1 MSFSIGQRWISDSES
16 ELGLGT
22 VVAIEGRMVTLLF
35 PASGE
40 NRFYAMAEAPITRVV
55 FNVGDDITSSDDWSM
70 TITEVEETDELI
82 VYHGVRHDNQDAVQL
97 REMFLSHFLKFNK
110 PQDRLFAGQVD
121 RFDSFVVRHQT
132 QKKRFEQQQSDLK
145 GLMGGKVSLIPH
157 QLYIASEVGR
167 RISPR
172 VLLSDE
178 VGLGKT
184 IEAGLI
190 IHQQL
195 IAGLAKR
202 VLIVVPDA
210 LQYQWLIEMLRR
222 FNMHFSLFDEDR
234 CIEAYAESDNP
245 FDTEQLVLCSLNF
258 LRSRKKRFEQVLEA
272 DWDLMIV
279 DEAHHLKWDE
289 QSPSRE
295 YQIIEALAK
304 QVAGV
309 LLLTATPDQLGHQ
322 SHFARLRLLD
332 PDRFYDYHAFIEEE
346 KHYQP
351 VATAAQSLLD
361 SAPLLPEQANQ
372 LTELLGENDIEPL
385 LTIINDAASSYE
397 QQQQA
402 REELLQHLLDR
413 HGTGRVL
420 FRNTRSAM
428 QGFPLRHLSSYPL
441 TLPSQY
447 QTALKVHQMMQGS
460 SSKDVMQLMFPEELY
475 QQFEGEVEG
484 EASWSK
490 FDPRIDWL
498 VGFLL
503 AHKQKKILLICAK
516 AATALAIEDA
526 VRTREGIR
534 ATVFHE
540 DMSLLERDKA
550 AAYFAQDEAGAQ
562 LMVCSEI
569 GSEGRNFQF
578 AHHIVLFDLPINP
591 DLLEQRIGRL
601 DRIGQQNDIEIHVPY
616 LTDTPQETLL
626 RWYHEGLNAFEQ
638 TCPAGSEIYA
648 EFGERL
654 NGLLVQT
661 NPEQEQLNQLIAEC
675 SKRYHVV
682 KQKLDAGRDRL
693 LEIHSGGGSKA
704 TELVEKIQAAE
715 QDPHFVTF
723 SLRLFDTIGI
733 NQDDKGENAL
743 VLHAS
748 EQMLV
753 PTIQGLPEDGC
764 TITYDRE
771 TALSRDEIQLMS
783 WEHPLLQS
791 CIDTILSADLGT
803 TSVALLKNR
812 ALPVGSLFL
821 EGMFIVETSAPAQYQ
836 IERYL
841 PATPVRILLDKN
853 GGNLSDNVSFDQF
866 NAQLSAVNRHL
877 AAKLV
882 SASQAQIH
890 PLLAQANELAQQQL
904 SSIVANA
911 SDAMQ
916 QSLNNELE
924 RLEALSAVNPS
935 IRKDEL
941 DTLRQL
947 RDTADDYLQKA
958 QVKLDALR
966 VILVSHN

>member
-35 PASGE
+35 PATGE
-40 NRFYAMAEAPITRVV
+40 NRFYAMAEAPITRVI
-55 FNVGDDITSSDDWSM
+55 FNTGDEITSTDDWSM
-70 TITEVEETDELI
+70 TITQVEEADELI
-82 VYHGVRHDNQDAVQL
+82 VYHGVRNDTEEQVQL

-121 RFDSFVVRHQT
+121 RFDSFVIRYQT
-132 QKKRFEQQQSDLK
+132 QLKRFTEQQSELK

-234 CIEAYAESDNP
+234 CVEAYAEADNP

-258 LRSRKKRFEQVLEA
+258 LRSRKKRFEQILATE
-272 DWDLMIV
+272 WDLMIV

-295 YQIIEALAK
+295 YQIIEALS
-304 QVAGV
+304 QQIAGV

-332 PDRFYDYHAFIEEE
+332 PDRFYDYQAFIEEE
-346 KHYQP
+346 QHYQP
-351 VATAAQSLLD
+351 VATAAQSLLEQ
-361 SAPLLPEQANQ
+361 SPLLAEQANH
-372 LTELLGENDIEPL
+372 LTELLSENDIQPL
-385 LTIINDAASSYE
+385 LLIINDPTSSYE

-428 QGFPLRHLSSYPL
+428 QGFPLRQLSSYAL

-447 QTALKVHQMMQGS
+447 QTALKVHQMMQ
-460 SSKDVMQLMFPEELY
+460 SKASNNVMQLMFPEELY
-475 QQFEGEVEG
+475 QQFEGEAEG
-484 EASWSK
+484 EASWTK

-498 VGFLL
+498 LGFLL

-550 AAYFAQDEAGAQ
+550 AAYFAQEEAGAQ

-601 DRIGQQNDIEIHVPY
+601 DRIGQKNDIQIHVPY
-616 LTDTPQETLL
+616 LAKTPQQTLL

-638 TCPAGSEIYA
+638 TCPAGAAIYA
-648 EFGERL
+648 EFGESL
-654 NGLLVQT
+654 NALLIQNQPDEAVL
-661 NPEQEQLNQLIAEC
+661 EQLIGDCA
-675 SKRYHVV
+675 KRYQAI

-704 TELVEKIQAAE
+704 NDLVEKIQAAE

-723 SLRLFDTIGI
+723 SLRLFDTVGI

-748 EQMLV
+748 EQMIV
-753 PTIQGLPEDGC
+753 PSIQGLPEDGC
-764 TITYDRE
+764 TITYDRD

-791 CIDTILSADLGT
+791 CIDTILGADLGT

-812 ALPVGSLFL
+812 ALPVGSLFV
-821 EGMFIVETSAPAQYQ
+821 EGIFIIETSAPAQYQ

-853 GGNLSDNVSFDQF
+853 GGNLSENVSFDQF
-866 NAQLSAVNRHL
+866 NSQLSAVNRHL

-890 PLLAQANELAQQQL
+890 PLLHQANELAQQQL
-904 SSIVANA
+904 DRIVADA
-911 SDAMQ
+911 SKTMQ
-916 QSLNNELE
+916 QSLNTELE

-935 IRKDEL
+935 IRQDEL
-941 DTLRQL
+941 DTLREL
-947 RDTADDYLQKA
+947 RDTADNYLQKA

>member
-40 NRFYAMAEAPITRVV
+40 NRFYAMAEAPVTRVV
-55 FNVGDDITSSDDWSM
+55 FNVGDDITSTEDWSM
-70 TITEVEETDELI
+70 TITQVEEAGELI
-82 VYHGVRHDNQDAVQL
+82 IYHGVRHDTEETVQL

-121 RFDSFVVRHQT
+121 RFDSFVVRYQT
-132 QKKRFEQQQSDLK
+132 LVKRFEQQQSELK

-234 CIEAYAESDNP
+234 CVEAYAEADNP
-245 FDTEQLVLCSLNF
+245 FETEQLVLCSLSF
-258 LRSRKKRFEQVLEA
+258 LRGNKKRFEQVVEA

-279 DEAHHLKWDE
+279 DEAHHLQWDE
-289 QSPSRE
+289 ETPSRE
-295 YQIIEALAK
+295 YQIIEALAQK
-304 QVAGV
+304 VAGV

-332 PDRFYDYHAFIEEE
+332 PNRFYDYQAFIDEEQ
-346 KHYQP
+346 HYQP
-351 VATAAQSLLD
+351 VAEAAQSLLT
-361 SAPLLPEQANQ
+361 SAPLNTEQANQ
-372 LTELLGENDIEPL
+372 LSELLSENDIEPL
-385 LTIINDAASSYE
+385 LALINDAGSSYE

-420 FRNTRSAM
+420 FRNTRSAIE
-428 QGFPLRHLSSYPL
+428 GFPMRQLASYPL
-441 TLPSQY
+441 SLPSQY
-447 QTALKVHQMMQGS
+447 QTALKVQQMMQGNTTGANN
-460 SSKDVMQLMFPEELY
+460 QLMYPEELY
-475 QQFEGEVEG
+475 QQFEGESEG
-484 EASWSK
+484 EASWCK

-503 AHKQKKILLICAK
+503 AHKQKKVLLICAK

-534 ATVFHE
+534 GTVFHE
-540 DMSLLERDKA
+540 DMSLIERDKA

-578 AHHIVLFDLPINP
+578 AHHIVLFDLPTNP

-601 DRIGQQNDIEIHVPY
+601 DRIGQQNDIQIHVPY
-616 LTDTPQETLL
+616 LEGTPQQTLL
-626 RWYHEGLNAFEQ
+626 RWYHEGLNSFEQ
-638 TCPAGSEIYA
+638 TCPAGSAIFA
-648 EFGERL
+648 EFGETL
-654 NGLLVQT
+654 NGLLGQNT
-661 NPEQEQLNQLIAEC
+661 PDEAELDALIKNTA
-675 SKRYHVV
+675 KRYHEV
-682 KQKLDAGRDRL
+682 KAKLDAGRDRL
-693 LEIHSGGGSKA
+693 LEIHSSGGNKA
-704 TELVEKIQAAE
+704 AELIEKIQAAE

-753 PTIQGLPEDGC
+753 PTINGLPEDGC
-764 TITYDRE
+764 TITYDRD

-783 WEHPLLQS
+783 WEHPLIQS
-791 CIDTILSADLGT
+791 CIDTILGADLGT

-812 ALPVGSLFL
+812 ALPVGSLFV
-821 EGMFIVETSAPAQYQ
+821 EGIFVVETSAPAEYQ

-853 GGNLSDNVSFDQF
+853 GGNLSDNVNFEQF
-866 NAQLSAVNRHL
+866 NQQLSAVNRHL
-877 AAKLV
+877 AAKLI

-904 SSIVANA
+904 SSIVEQA
-911 SDAMQ
+911 SNNMK
-916 QSLNNELE
+916 QSLNAELE

-941 DTLRQL
+941 DTLRSL
-947 RDTADDYLQKA
+947 RDNAGDYLQKA
-958 QVKLDALR
+958 QVKLDGLR

>member
-40 NRFYAMAEAPITRVV
+40 NRFYAMADAPVTRVV
-55 FNVGDDITSSDDWSM
+55 FNVGDEISSTDDWSM
-70 TITEVEETDELI
+70 TISELEEVDELI
-82 VYHGVRHDNQDAVQL
+82 IYHGVRHDTQEPVQL

-110 PQDRLFAGQVD
+110 PQDRLFAGQID
-121 RFDSFVVRHQT
+121 RFDSFVVRYQT
-132 QKKRFEQQQSDLK
+132 LVKRFEQQQSELK

-234 CIEAYAESDNP
+234 CIEAYADAENP
-245 FDTEQLVLCSLNF
+245 FETEQLVLCSLDF
-258 LRSRKKRFEQVLEA
+258 LRRKKKRFEQVAEA
-272 DWDLMIV
+272 EWDLLVV
-279 DEAHHLKWDE
+279 DEAHHLQWDE
-289 QSPSRE
+289 QNPSRE
-295 YQIIEALAK
+295 YQVIEHLA
-304 QVAGV
+304 QQIAGV

-332 PDRFYDYHAFIEEE
+332 PDRFYDYAAFLEEE
-346 KHYQP
+346 QHYQP
-351 VATAAQSLLD
+351 VAEAAQALLD
-361 SAPLLPEQANQ
+361 TGRLSDQHANQ
-372 LTELLGENDIEPL
+372 LTELLSENDIQPL
-385 LTIINDAASSYE
+385 INLINDKQATEE
-397 QQQQA
+397 QQLQA
-402 REELLQHLLDR
+402 KQELLQHLLDR

-420 FRNTRSAM
+420 FRNTRNAIA
-428 QGFPLRHLSSYPL
+428 GFPKRQLSAYPL
-441 TLPSQY
+441 NLPSQY
-447 QTALKVHQMMQGS
+447 KTALKVQQMMQGNNS
-460 SSKDVMQLMFPEELY
+460 GLNNQLMFPEELY
-475 QQFEGEVEG
+475 QQFEGEAENA
-484 EASWSK
+484 ASWTQY
-490 FDPRIDWL
+490 DPRIDWL
-498 VGFLL
+498 ISFLL
-503 AHKQKKILLICAK
+503 ANKQKKVLLICAK

-534 ATVFHE
+534 GTVFHE

-578 AHHIVLFDLPINP
+578 AQHIVLFDLPINP

-601 DRIGQQNDIEIHVPY
+601 DRIGQKHDIQIHVPY
-616 LTDTPQETLL
+616 LQDTPQQSLL
-626 RWYHEGLNAFEQ
+626 RWYHEGLNAFEH
-638 TCPAGSEIYA
+638 TCPAGSEIYK

-654 NGLLVQT
+654 NTILASAEAAPAELDALIKDTAQRY
-661 NPEQEQLNQLIAEC
+661 QEL
-675 SKRYHVV
+675 R
-682 KQKLDAGRDRL
+682 QKLDAGRDRL
-693 LEIHSGGGSKA
+693 LEIHSSGGSKA
-704 TELVEKIQAAE
+704 QQLIEKIQSAE
-715 QDPHFVTF
+715 QDPRFVTF
-723 SLRLFDTIGI
+723 SLRLFDSIGI

-748 EQMLV
+748 EQMIV
-753 PTIQGLPEDGC
+753 PSINGLPEDGC
-764 TITYDRE
+764 TITYDRD

-791 CIDTILSADLGT
+791 CIDTILGADLGT
-803 TSVALLKNR
+803 SSVALLKNR

-821 EGMFIVETSAPAQYQ
+821 EGIFVVETSAPAAFQ

-853 GGNLSDNVSFDQF
+853 GGDLSDKVGFEQF
-866 NAQLSAVNRHL
+866 NQQLSAVNRHL

-882 SASQAQIH
+882 SASQQQIH
-890 PLLAQANELAQQQL
+890 PLLAQANKLAQQQL
-904 SSIVANA
+904 SDIVAQA
-911 SDAMQ
+911 SNKMK
-916 QSLNNELE
+916 QSLNAELA

-935 IRKDEL
+935 IRQDEL
-941 DTLRQL
+941 ATMREL
-947 RDTADDYLQKA
+947 RDNADNYLQKA
-958 QVKLDALR
+958 QVKLDSLR

>member
-40 NRFYAMAEAPITRVV
+40 NRFYAMAEAPVTRVV
-55 FNVGDDITSSDDWSM
+55 FNVGDDITSTEDWSM
-70 TITEVEETDELI
+70 TITQVEEAGELI
-82 VYHGVRHDNQDAVQL
+82 IYHGVRHDTEETVQL

-121 RFDSFVVRHQT
+121 RFDSFVVRYQT
-132 QKKRFEQQQSDLK
+132 LVKRFEQQQSELK

-234 CIEAYAESDNP
+234 CVEAYAEADNP
-245 FDTEQLVLCSLNF
+245 FETEQLVLCSLSF
-258 LRSRKKRFEQVLEA
+258 LRGSKKRFEQVVEA

-279 DEAHHLKWDE
+279 DEAHHLQWDE
-289 QSPSRE
+289 ETPSRE
-295 YQIIEALAK
+295 YQIIEALAQK
-304 QVAGV
+304 VAGV

-322 SHFARLRLLD
+322 SHFTRLRLLD
-332 PDRFYDYHAFIEEE
+332 PDRFYDYQAFIDEEQ
-346 KHYQP
+346 HYQP
-351 VATAAQSLLD
+351 VAEAAQSLLA
-361 SAPLLPEQANQ
+361 SAPLNTEQANQ
-372 LTELLGENDIEPL
+372 LSELLSENDIEPL
-385 LTIINDAASSYE
+385 LALINDAGSSYE

-420 FRNTRSAM
+420 FRNTRSAIE
-428 QGFPLRHLSSYPL
+428 GFPMRQLASYPL
-441 TLPSQY
+441 SLPSQY
-447 QTALKVHQMMQGS
+447 QTALKVQQMMQGS
-460 SSKDVMQLMFPEELY
+460 AAGANKQLMYPEELY
-475 QQFEGEVEG
+475 QQFEGESEG
-484 EASWSK
+484 EASWCK

-503 AHKQKKILLICAK
+503 AHKQKKVLLICAK

-534 ATVFHE
+534 GTVFHE
-540 DMSLLERDKA
+540 DMSLIERDKA

-578 AHHIVLFDLPINP
+578 AHHIVLFDLPTNP

-601 DRIGQQNDIEIHVPY
+601 DRIGQQNDIQIHVPY
-616 LTDTPQETLL
+616 LEGTPQQTLL

-638 TCPAGSEIYA
+638 TCPAGSAIFS
-648 EFGERL
+648 EFGETL
-654 NGLLVQT
+654 TGLLGQNT
-661 NPEQEQLNQLIAEC
+661 PDAAELDALIKHTA
-675 SKRYHVV
+675 KRYHEV
-682 KQKLDAGRDRL
+682 KTKLDAGRDRL
-693 LEIHSGGGSKA
+693 LEIHSSGGNKA
-704 TELVEKIQAAE
+704 AELIEKIQAAE

-753 PTIQGLPEDGC
+753 PTINGLPEDGC
-764 TITYDRE
+764 TITYDRD

-783 WEHPLLQS
+783 WEHPLIQS
-791 CIDTILSADLGT
+791 CIDTILGADLGT

-812 ALPVGSLFL
+812 ALPVGSLFV
-821 EGMFIVETSAPAQYQ
+821 EGIFVVETSAPAEYQ

-853 GGNLSDNVSFDQF
+853 GGNLSDNVNFEQF
-866 NAQLSAVNRHL
+866 NQQLSAVNRHL
-877 AAKLV
+877 AAKLI

-904 SSIVANA
+904 SSIVEQA
-911 SDAMQ
+911 SNNMK
-916 QSLNNELE
+916 QSLNAELE

-941 DTLRQL
+941 DTLRSL
-947 RDTADDYLQKA
+947 RDNADDYLQKA

>member
-22 VVAIEGRMVTLLF
+22 VVAMEGRMVTLLF

-40 NRFYAMAEAPITRVV
+40 NRFYAMAEAPVTRVV
-55 FNVGDDITSSDDWSM
+55 FNVGDDITSTEEWSM
-70 TITEVEETDELI
+70 TITEVEQADELI
-82 VYHGVRHDNQDAVQL
+82 IYHGVRHDTEETVQL

-121 RFDSFVVRHQT
+121 RFDSFVVRYQT
-132 QKKRFEQQQSDLK
+132 LLKRFEQQQSDLK

-210 LQYQWLIEMLRR
+210 LQFQWLIEMLRR

-234 CIEAYAESDNP
+234 CIEAYAEADNP
-245 FDTEQLVLCSLNF
+245 FETEQLVLCSLNF
-258 LRSRKKRFEQVLEA
+258 LRGSKKRFEQVVEA

-279 DEAHHLKWDE
+279 DEAHHLQWDE
-289 QSPSRE
+289 ETPSRE

-304 QVAGV
+304 KVAGV

-332 PDRFYDYHAFIEEE
+332 PDRFYDYQAFMDEEQQ
-346 KHYQP
+346 YQP
-351 VATAAQSLLD
+351 VADAAQSLLN
-361 SAPLLPEQANQ
+361 SAPLTPEQANK
-372 LTELLGENDIEPL
+372 LTELLTENDIQPL
-385 LTIINDAASSYE
+385 LSIINDAASSYE

-402 REELLQHLLDR
+402 RDELLQHLLDR

-428 QGFPLRHLSSYPL
+428 EGFPLRQLASYPL
-441 TLPSQY
+441 GLPSQY

-460 SSKDVMQLMFPEELY
+460 NPSSANQLMYPEELY
-475 QQFEGEVEG
+475 QQFEGEAEG

-490 FDPRIDWL
+490 FDPRIEWL
-498 VGFLL
+498 TGFLL
-503 AHKQKKILLICAK
+503 AHKQKKVLLICAK

-534 ATVFHE
+534 GTVFHE

-578 AHHIVLFDLPINP
+578 AHHIVLFDLPTNP

-601 DRIGQQNDIEIHVPY
+601 DRIGQQNDIQIHVPY
-616 LTDTPQETLL
+616 LQGTPQQTLL

-638 TCPAGSEIYA
+638 TCPAGSVIYT
-648 EFGERL
+648 EFGESL
-654 NGLLVQT
+654 MGLLAQ
-661 NPEQEQLNQLIAEC
+661 NEPDEAELNQLISETA
-675 SKRYHVV
+675 KRYHAV

-693 LEIHSGGGSKA
+693 LEIHSSGGNKA
-704 TELVEKIQAAE
+704 AELIEKIQAAE

-748 EQMLV
+748 EQMIV
-753 PTIQGLPEDGC
+753 PTLNGLPEDGC
-764 TITYDRE
+764 TITYDRD

-791 CIDTILSADLGT
+791 CIDTILGADLGT

-812 ALPVGSLFL
+812 ALPVGSLFV
-821 EGMFIVETSAPAQYQ
+821 EGIFVIETSAPAEYQ

-853 GGNLSDNVSFDQF
+853 GGNLSNNVSFEQF
-866 NAQLSAVNRHL
+866 NQQLSAVNRHL
-877 AAKLV
+877 AAKLI

-904 SSIVANA
+904 SEVVDNA
-911 SDAMQ
+911 SQSMQ
-916 QSLNNELE
+916 QSLNAELE

-935 IRKDEL
+935 IRQDEL
-941 DTLRQL
+941 NTLREL
-947 RDTADDYLQKA
+947 RDNAGNYLQKA